1 MKKYALPLAL
11 LIMVL
16 ICGCTPQSKLRRAK
30 RLIAQAESSGLEW
43 KSDTVFQTVTLEV
56 PTVKIDTVVTV
67 HNWRDTITVTRDRVT
82 TRVVV
87 NPIEK
92 RVYISSKCDSAVVI
106 RKVPHTVT
114 REIRV
119 GDSWFTNAKQW
130 FFWLIIGAGAMWVL
144 VRFRILR

>member
-1 MKKYALPLAL
+1 MGIRYLIAAMALV
-11 LIMVL
+11 IVS
-16 ICGCTPQSKLRRAK
+16 CSPQAKLRKAL
-30 RLIAQAESSGLEW
+30 RLIEQAEASGLEW

-56 PTVKIDTVVTV
+56 PTVKIDSVVTV
-67 HNWRDTITVTRDRVT
+67 QNWRDTITVTRDRVT

-87 NPIEK
+87 NPVEK
-92 RVYISSKCDSAVVI
+92 KVYIASKCDSVVVI

-119 GDSWFTNAKQW
+119 GDSWWKKFSLSI
-130 FFWLIIGAGAMWVL
+130 FWLIIGAGAMWVL

>member
-1 MKKYALPLAL
+1 MKNYALPLAL

-16 ICGCTPQSKLRRAK
+16 ISGCTPQAKLRRAK
-30 RLIAQAESSGLEW
+30 RLIAQAEASGLEW
-43 KSDTVFQTVTLEV
+43 KSDTVFTTITLEV

-67 HNWRDTITVTRDRVT
+67 QNWRDTITVTRDRVT

-87 NPIEK
+87 NPVA
-92 RVYISSKCDSAVVI
+92 RTVYIASKCDSVVVI

-130 FFWLIIGAGAMWVL
+130 FLWLIIGAGAMWVL
-144 VRFRILR
+144 VRFRVLR